1 MADTKTMNTK
11 PTPKAIRNTVDTPT
25 QWGEQ
30 PDPRMARLNGGR
42 S

>member
-1 MADTKTMNTK
+1 MNTK
-11 PTPKAIRNTVDTPT
+11 PTPKAIRATLDTPT

-30 PDPRMARLNGGR
+30 LDPRMARLNGGK